1 MDRRFFT
8 KAAFG
13 FIAGG
18 MASKSVMADPS
29 AEGKNSNSDIS
40 KRGTIS
46 VSRSDDAEEQI
57 KVIQSKRFYKHQG
70 KNIEGKCTSLLFF
83 TDVHFVQA
91 HLIKIRDFFNK
102 HKKYIDDAIHLG
114 DSVGNFYTGE
124 FTLWDSFPKALNI
137 IGNHDTDAGK
147 NKRRAL
153 TDRQKY
159 DIYFKKYISSWKVK
173 QPENAEA
180 EGKCYWYKDYNRDLR
195 VIGLDCMRLNSVQHK
210 WFAETLDGAAKKN
223 LKVIILTHVPPRC
236 DNAIECNFTSLDY
249 PPAYKSASEGHY
261 AKLIS
266 AVDSFI
272 SGGGTFVSWICGH
285 NHHDSIMY
293 TGTEKN
299 KQLVIVMECATDFS
313 WWTDAVH
320 VSNTATETCWEII
333 SVESISNVIK
343 IARFGNNYD
352 HYLRHKG
359 TFCYDFKNHKI
370 IAQS

>member
-195 VIGLDCMRLNSVQHK
+195 VIGLDCMRLNSAQHK

>member
-195 VIGLDCMRLNSVQHK
+195 VIGLDCMRLNSAQHK

-359 TFCYDFKNHKI
+359 TFCYDFKNNKI

>member
-8 KAAFG
+8 KATLG
-13 FIAGG
+13 LIAGS
-18 MASKSVMADPS
+18 MASQPIIATPKTNDNIKGQKSESPIIPQND
-29 AEGKNSNSDIS
+29 E
-40 KRGTIS
+40 
-46 VSRSDDAEEQI
+46 AEEQI

-83 TDVHFVQA
+83 ADVHLVPA

-102 HKKYIDDAIHLG
+102 HKKYIDDTIHLG
-114 DSVGNFYTGE
+114 DSVGDFYTGE
-124 FTLWDSFPKALNI
+124 FTLWDNFPKALNV

-147 NKRRAL
+147 NRRCAL
-153 TDRQKY
+153 TDNQKY
-159 DIYFKKYISSWKVK
+159 DIYFKKYISGWKVK
-173 QPENAEA
+173 QPENAES
-180 EGKCYWYKDYNRDLR
+180 EGKCYWYKDYNKDLR
-195 VIGLDCMRLNSVQHK
+195 VIGIDCMRLNDAQYK

-223 LKVIILTHVPPRC
+223 LKVIIVTHIPPHC
-236 DNAIECNFTSLDY
+236 NKAIECNFTSLDY
-249 PPAYKSASEGHY
+249 LPSFKSNSDY
-261 AKLIS
+261 YSKLIS
-266 AVDSFI
+266 AVDAFI
-272 SGGGTFVSWICGH
+272 SNGGTFVSWICGH

-320 VSNTATETCWEII
+320 IPNTATETCWEII

-359 TFCYDFKNHKI
+359 TFCYDFKNHKVI
-370 IAQS
+370 SQS